1 MHTDNKNIMLVDYCR
16 ADEIPAC
23 KLKLKAELFST
34 FCKLAKEGEK
44 YIFTF
49 WYSQVPL
56 SKNSQSVQLAINAVI
71 KDRRTDTEDIF
82 RKIIP
87 YTGRTLFSMF
97 SSIFKLNKNHNEY
110 IIGEKKMI
118 IKCPRCGSVIPCAPS
133 NETTLLKEEIK
144 NKDLLIEQLRKDLDE
159 CRDFIATLPQVE
171 ETTTT
176 EVAGEPTE
184 ATIGEIAQ
192 AEIAIETPVETVSEV
207 ATESAG
213 MTATNE
219 IVENPT
225 VAEVETAQE
234 TVAVENE
241 TLTETIEE
249 VPTQESVVENVETA
263 TEEAVIENTTTP
275 IEENVELTTET
286 VAEEPAIETPA
297 VEETVYPI
305 EEISPVVEEPVEAVE
320 EKREIENETTETIT
334 EEPKEEIKAEEDPY
348 HIHSTVVVKI

>member
-44 YIFTF
+44 YILTF

-71 KDRRTDTEDIF
+71 KDRRTDTEDVF

-118 IKCPRCGSVIPCAPS
+118 IKCPRCGSVIPCTSS

-144 NKDLLIEQLRKDLDE
+144 NKDLLIEQLRKDLEE
-159 CRDFIATLPQVE
+159 CREFIATLPQVE

-176 EVAGEPTE
+176 ETTEEPVE

-192 AEIAIETPVETVSEV
+192 AEIATETPTETVAEV
-207 ATESAG
+207 ATESVEA
-213 MTATNE
+213 TTTNE
-219 IVENPT
+219 IAENPT
-225 VAEVETAQE
+225 VDEVETTQE

-241 TLTETIEE
+241 TPVEAVEE
-249 VPTQESVVENVETA
+249 VPAQESVVENVETVA
-263 TEEAVIENTTTP
+263 EEAVVENTTTP
-275 IEENVELTTET
+275 TEEEPTTET
-286 VAEEPAIETPA
+286 ATEESVIETPA
-297 VEETVYPI
+297 TEETVSPI
-305 EEISPVVEEPVEAVE
+305 EEISPMVEEPVEAVE
-320 EKREIENETTETIT
+320 EKREVENETTETIT
-334 EEPKEEIKAEEDPY
+334 EEPKEEVKAEEDPY